1 MKLQYHTREFALL
14 ALLMLGLS
22 SLAIPCVADE
32 LPEPNTEVK
41 VRVTGLFSPERIPDL
56 HGATLRNP
64 ELKLV
69 DVDYPTSVVTFKYAS
84 ESEMFRGA
92 KPEQVIERLHNL
104 LGNSSRYTFGARELC
119 PLPRD
124 KLTFLEIPV
133 AGLDCKACCLGA
145 YDAVY
150 RLEGVEQATASFR
163 DGLVTAWIDATKTDR
178 VKLEKALQDRGVTL
192 QKP

>member
-1 MKLQYHTREFALL
+1 MTLTDHTRAFGLL
-14 ALLMLGLS
+14 PFLLLGIC
-22 SLAIPCVADE
+22 SLTAPIQADE

-69 DVDYPTSVVTFKYAS
+69 DVDYPTSVATFKYAS

-119 PLPRD
+119 PIPRD
-124 KLTFLEIPV
+124 KLMFLEIPV

-163 DGLVTAWIDATKTDR
+163 EGLVTAWIDATKTDR
-178 VKLEKALQDRGVTL
+178 VKLEKALQDRGVSLTK
-192 QKP
+192 Q